1 MGIENKEYYN
11 IHSNT
16 KKVYNYVIN
25 DIFDKD
31 NSIIG
36 YKFLK
41 PNLSIGGY
49 YRFANETYAYFLTHY
64 FKAIDVFK
72 ENEELLH
79 LNMNTNV
86 INIIDIGANIG
97 TVTFACLDY
106 LVEVYKKINITI
118 NIIFVEVDNNRVK
131 ILDKAIKKYIQV
143 SNLNIKYSIIEQK
156 YEESIEDISKVI
168 EQADTLILISNLLNW
183 ISDIEIFRDKLLDN
197 MNCIDDEYQCN
208 VINIE
213 TRSNNAN
220 VKLIDI
226 YNKISEMDSN
236 IRNIYINKRMPRFN
250 NIEGCYYYDQKG
262 VEKFNKSYE
271 YYYGYIIND
280 SDLCKTKNL
289 DYIKKAYYKSV
300 YSARRY
306 FLFDQLEIKYT
317 NSNLDNVIRFIQN
330 NIENNSHINYFEYQ
344 YRFKKKKD
352 EYRSMYLDDFM
363 NDIIN
368 TTILIT
374 KGIKI
379 DNIQNDEISYGNRL
393 NKDLESPFTFNNYYE
408 QYFIKYQ
415 EEAKKL
421 SKLYSY
427 YYKIDLRKFYNNIVQ
442 EKIKEEFFYNN
453 RYGDK
458 FYDKAIEYFVDK
470 KLDQC
475 NDGKGLAQ
483 GPDISHLLAN
493 LYLHKFDKWY
503 LEQFP
508 KTNMIRYVDDIIIF
522 ANGEEEATRIY
533 NKCSRYLKENLN
545 LEIGADKTEKG
556 YTINYKMTEEN
567 SYIKD
572 VINDSNVLLRSIY
585 KLDKRNYE
593 RYKENPEEFI
603 AIYQECLKRIGI
615 NLSKEWI
622 NIKINTEI
630 KFLDKLKNK
639 IKDVK
644 RLISWVKK
652 KEIYVSKVKLGNIP
666 YDLSEEEINKWADKF
681 SKSNKKYL
689 VKLNNLKLKLDRNLE
704 QLISTAKNNNE
715 SVKDIKSNFKFTL
728 NKAGIFKIN
737 NMNRYIQDIYELF
750 PYCNKVAFANYGEL
764 YDFIFNKLNEI
775 SLNSKDYDY
784 AIYIWLLGEY
794 KNTKVLKNL
803 EDIYWYS
810 YNEKEYF
817 INTLVTEALL
827 KIGQVTD
834 EILRKITEEPKIEED
849 YYLIRNKLLLIKCF
863 SNIDTQ
869 KEIIERYD
877 SISDERVRMF
887 LEWISRVKVKNILD
901 IVEDI
906 PQAIKGKYPDYP
918 ITNEYLSL

>member
-31 NSIIG
+31 KSISG
-36 YKFLK
+36 YKFLR
-41 PNLSIGGY
+41 PNPSIGGY
-49 YRFANETYAYFLTHY
+49 YRFANETYAFFLTHY

-106 LVEVYKKINITI
+106 LIEIYKKMNITI
-118 NIIFVEVDNNRVK
+118 NIIFVEVDNNRVR
-131 ILDKAIKKYIQV
+131 ILDKAIQKYIQV
-143 SNLNIKYSIIEQK
+143 SNVNIKYSIIEQK
-156 YEESIEDISKVI
+156 YEESIEDISKLI
-168 EQADTLILISNLLNW
+168 EQADTIILISNLLNW
-183 ISDIEIFRDKLLDN
+183 ISDIEVFREKLFDN
-197 MNCIDDEYQCN
+197 IKFIKSEHQCN

-213 TRSNNAN
+213 TKSNDAYI
-220 VKLIDI
+220 KLIDLYDNI
-226 YNKISEMDSN
+226 SVRNSDIKNKYTS
-236 IRNIYINKRMPRFN
+236 KRMPRFN
-250 NIEGCYYYDQKG
+250 NIKGCYYYDQKG
-262 VEKFNKSYE
+262 VEKFNESYD

-280 SDLCKTKNL
+280 SDMYKAKSL

-300 YSARRY
+300 YSARSY

-379 DNIQNDEISYGNRL
+379 DNIQNSEISYGNRL

-415 EEAKKL
+415 KKAEKL
-421 SKLYSY
+421 SKSYTY
-427 YYKIDLRKFYNNIVQ
+427 YYKVDLRKFYNNIVQ
-442 EKIKEEFFYNN
+442 DKIKEEFYYNN

-458 FYDKAIEYFVDK
+458 FYDRAIEYFVNK

-475 NDGKGLAQ
+475 NDDKGLAQ
-483 GPDISHLLAN
+483 GPNLSHLLAN

-508 KTNMIRYVDDIIIF
+508 EADIIRYVDDIMIF

-545 LEIGADKTEKG
+545 LEIGEDKTEKG
-556 YTINYKMTEEN
+556 YTINYKATEEN
-567 SYIKD
+567 LYIKD
-572 VINDSNVLLRSIY
+572 IINDSNVLLRSIY
-585 KLDKRNYE
+585 KLDKKNYE

-603 AIYQECLKRIGI
+603 SIYQACLKGLGI

-622 NIKINTEI
+622 NIKIKKEI
-630 KFLDKLKNK
+630 KFIEKLKNK
-639 IKDVK
+639 FNDIKNMS
-644 RLISWVKK
+644 LWLNK
-652 KEIYVSKVKLGNIP
+652 KEIYVSKVKLGNMP
-666 YDLSEEEINKWADKF
+666 YDLREESINQWVAKF
-681 SKSNKKYL
+681 SKTNEGYL
-689 VKLNNLKLKLDRNLE
+689 TRLNNLKLKLDKNIE
-704 QLISTAKNNNE
+704 ELIDIVKNNNE

-737 NMNRYIQDIYELF
+737 NINRYIQDIYELF
-750 PYCNKVAFANYGEL
+750 PYCNKAVFANYGEL
-764 YDFIFNKLNEI
+764 YDFIFGKLNEI
-775 SLNSKDYDY
+775 DLTSNEYDY

-794 KNTKVLKNL
+794 KNTKGL
-803 EDIYWYS
+803 EKLEEIYLQS
-810 YNEKEYF
+810 YNEKQYF

-834 EILRKITEEPKIEED
+834 EILKKITEEPNGEED

-877 SISDERVRMF
+877 GISDERVRMF
-887 LEWISRVKVKNILD
+887 LEWISTLKVKNILD
-901 IVEDI
+901 IVEDM
-906 PQAIKGKYPDYP
+906 PQAIKEKYPDYP